1 MKTLVEEQ
9 EMQSSAQPITQER
22 SAQTIVRAVSRL
34 PESKPCAIETPS
46 NVDGYESCLDLAAEF
61 LARG

>member
-9 EMQSSAQPITQER
+9 EIQSSTQPITQER
-22 SAQTIVRAVSRL
+22 SAQTIVRAVPRL
-34 PESKPCAIETPS
+34 PESKPRTIETSS
-46 NVDGYESCLDLAAEF
+46 NVDGYERCLDLAAEF

>member
-1 MKTLVEEQ
+1 MKAILEEQ
-9 EMQSSAQPITQER
+9 EVQSSEPIVQQSSAQ
-22 SAQTIVRAVSRL
+22 SVVRAVPRL
-34 PESKPCAIETPS
+34 PKAKPQMIEIPA

>member
-9 EMQSSAQPITQER
+9 EVQTSAQVVPQKAVVPQARIQSQIKAEVKTPVV
-22 SAQTIVRAVSRL
+22 AQ
-34 PESKPCAIETPS
+34 PQ
-46 NVDGYESCLDLAAEF
+46 VDCYESCLDLAAQF